1 MRFFVDHCVPHSI
14 GETLTSEGHEVIRLS
29 TRLPS
34 DADDATVIEE
44 AQEMGAILLSLNG
57 DFADLIRY
65 PPEQYGG
72 IVALQVR
79 NRPEAIPAIVDKLL
93 EYLEQYPSRKH
104 YSGKLF
110 LVEAHRIRVRDGT

>member
-1 MRFFVDHCVPHSI
+1 MRFFLDHCVPHST
-14 GETLTSEGHEVIRLS
+14 GEALTSEGHEVIRLS

-34 DADDATVIEE
+34 DADDATVVEE

-72 IVALQVR
+72 TVGLQVR
-79 NRPEAIPAIVDKLL
+79 NRPEAVPSIV
-93 EYLEQYPSRKH
+93 
-104 YSGKLF
+104 G
-110 LVEAHRIRVRDGT
+110 